1 MPRLKPA
8 AAQASRRRNPMET
21 TPGRCA
27 NLDYCSIGMQR
38 VLVEIPVNEPFICP
52 ECGGRLRPP
61 ASRRRG
67 RPWVMPAIRITVLL
81 VGVGLGLVQGYLLG
95 RMQPAIH
102 KAVSE
107 VSRETVVQVN
117 TARGMLGLPK
127 LPETAI
133 VKAPPPAPPPP
144 VAVPVAPPV
153 APLVAPR
160 AYPAHAPSLDVA
172 DPPAH
177 LQAEER
183 YGQVTID
190 CAIAALQIKP
200 VCHATDI
207 RGADA
212 FSGRAVAW
220 LQGLAVQYAPGTRA
234 GAPALLDHRWRII
247 FQDFSGSQARAQPSK
262 RK

>member
-8 AAQASRRRNPMET
+8 ATAAARRRHGAET

-27 NLDYCSIGMQR
+27 TLDYCSIGMQR
-38 VLVEIPVNEPFICP
+38 VLVEIPVSEPFICP
-52 ECGGRLRPP
+52 ECGGKLRPP

-67 RPWVMPAIRITVLL
+67 RPWVMPALRVAVLFL
-81 VGVGLGLVQGYLLG
+81 GVGLGLAVGYSFG

-102 KAVSE
+102 KAVSG

-117 TARGMLGLPK
+117 TARSLLGLPK
-127 LPETAI
+127 LPDNAI
-133 VKAPPPAPPPP
+133 LKPPAVTP
-144 VAVPVAPPV
+144 VPPV
-153 APLVAPR
+153 APRIAPLVAEH
-160 AYPAHAPSLDVA
+160 AYPAHAPPLEVA
-172 DPPAH
+172 DPPVH

-190 CAIAALQIKP
+190 CSIAALQIKP
-200 VCHATDI
+200 VCRATDI

-212 FSGRAVAW
+212 FSDRAVAW
-220 LQGLAVQYAPGTRA
+220 LQEFEVQYAPGTRA
-234 GAPALLDHRWRII
+234 GAPSLLDHRWRII
-247 FQDFSGSQARAQPSK
+247 FQDFSGTQPRGVAAK